1 MSFYGHDFLTA
12 AKEVTL
18 KTNGKGLNPLGLC
31 NLLPDI
37 SL

>member
-1 MSFYGHDFLTA
+1 MSFYGHDFLIA
-12 AKEVTL
+12 GKEVTL
-18 KTNGKGLNPLGLC
+18 KTDGNGLHPLGLC